1 VVLFAT
7 AAVAF
12 AGFVPYELR
21 RGVVAALGAIV
32 GFSFGPDPAK
42 QAQPFPASGALSDPS
57 TPQPHDI

>member
-21 RGVVAALGAIV
+21 RGVVRRAGAIV
-32 GFSFGPDPAK
+32 GFSFG
-42 QAQPFPASGALSDPS
+42 QVTGA
-57 TPQPHDI
+57 TFDIDGGRQLVA